1 MFAMRGSGTSVGVR
15 LVTICAVLGLLALSG
30 ALAGDEGANDLV
42 AGPEVVGG
50 VGIVITGQRTDAGDG
65 IALVVGE
72 LLDEGPAAA
81 AGIREG
87 DRLTHVDG
95 APIAG
100 LSLEKVVDLIRG
112 KPGTEVKLTVQRA
125 GQEGPMEFTMKRA
138 ALEWPPPAAD
148 RETRERLRAE
158 RAEDF
163 QRMAAEQGQPFRFQV
178 RPGQQGAIQFVGPG
192 GPRPLGGGPAPEA
205 VPAQM
210 LVQDGHV
217 YVLRGYMLY
226 QFEVEGLK
234 LVGQADLRTD
244 EEKERMEKAGQMPPV
259 RIQVQPRPAAPPDKE
274 E

>member
-1 MFAMRGSGTSVGVR
+1 VFAMRGSGTSVGVR

-125 GQEGPMEFTMKRA
+125 GQEGPM
-138 ALEWPPPAAD
+138 
-148 RETRERLRAE
+148 
-158 RAEDF
+158 

-226 QFEVEGLK
+226 QFDVEGLK